1 MLAVLQNNPRR
12 TAAYA
17 AAFVILA
24 AVYAARFNTFAT
36 AGEALYAF
44 GGILATAAALIGG
57 ELALQRFR
65 TEQRDALLLISAGLW
80 VAAALHLYHFAAY
93 TGVFGPADSLIGAA
107 SVLRGQLIPTLF
119 VSLFLVLSL
128 LASRQSR
135 PSTAQPAGIFF
146 AAATLAFIVAVGS
159 LVFPVPQSSD
169 LVEILGQPISPLA
182 AQPELL
188 LVTALTVSGIA
199 GLVRR
204 ARWRADPFDRWLLLA
219 LIVTLVALARFP
231 LLQVWPSGAVL
242 LLSQVLTLASYLC
255 VIAGVVPRVA
265 ARPAATVAAERTPR
279 PLAADAAEPTSAA
292 AEKSTRSPELA
303 LRDLQASHRALR
315 NATEGLL
322 VGLHSDGTITDW
334 KPAADFGPSAMPS
347 EFLGKNV
354 RAVLPTDQAESIMA
368 AVARVLQAGKTERLQ
383 HVAADGSVVLGGSVT
398 PHTADQVLCII
409 QDHTAHARAT
419 QELDEQRRAANALRL
434 VTGDWL
440 IYMSRAG
447 TIQDLQPPAAAAP
460 ATYADMFAGK
470 HLGDVFQGDD
480 VTPLVQ
486 AAAASLASNAVQ
498 ELSFL
503 RQSGQVLAVRV
514 APHTD
519 DAVLCLLRDITE
531 LKDTTAQLQ
540 VSEEENQALR
550 AHLERLNAEQ
560 ASALTHA
567 ETSVRIL
574 QTLLPDLVLRL
585 RTDGIILECKP
596 AESFGPRDGER
607 LVDAR
612 VREVLPVDLASQL
625 MAAVER
631 AQSDGQPHRF
641 TCHPVGGQ
649 VLAGGVAALTDE
661 QFICVV
667 RDQTQQKQMETAL
680 AQQAAILAK
689 EMQAKLE
696 EESLRALRSENDV
709 LRAQLLR
716 VAQIALEGGGT
727 TEEVPS
733 ATGSTPEDAPIE
745 SEDETSK
752 TAQPTESQSP
762 RIAPPA
768 AQPQNAPATP
778 TPPATTAAGG
788 SAQSA
793 PGKSPEAN
801 TPANG
806 DPPPRHSA
814 EAGADGAPQ
823 GSADR
828 PMTATESQGKTAV
841 ATRQATNL
849 APTVTE
855 NGQEENTPLTNGEP
869 TEEIRPS

>member
-17 AAFVILA
+17 TAFVILA
-24 AVYAARFNTFAT
+24 AAYAARFNIFAT
-36 AGEALYAF
+36 TGEALYAF
-44 GGILATAAALIGG
+44 GGLLTTAAALIGG

-65 TEQRDALLLISAGLW
+65 TEQRDALLLISAGMW
-80 VAAALHLYHFAAY
+80 IAAALHLYHFAAY
-93 TGVFGPADSLIGAA
+93 TGIYGSADSPIAAA
-107 SVLRGQLIPTLF
+107 SVLRGQLFPTLF
-119 VSLFLVLSL
+119 FSLFLVLSL

-146 AAATLAFIVAVGS
+146 AAATLAFIVTVGA

-169 LVEILGQPISPLA
+169 LVEILGQPIPSLA

-188 LVTALTVSGIA
+188 IVTALTVTGIV
-199 GLVRR
+199 GLLRR

-219 LIVTLVALARFP
+219 FIVTLVVLARFP
-231 LLQVWPSGAVL
+231 VLQAWPSGAVL
-242 LLSQVLTLASYLC
+242 LLSQVMTLVSYLC
-255 VIAGVVPRVA
+255 VIAGTVPRVA

-279 PLAADAAEPTSAA
+279 PPAADAAEPSSAT
-292 AEKSTRSPELA
+292 AEKPVRSPELA

-322 VGLHSDGTITDW
+322 VGVRNDGAITDW
-334 KPAADFGPSAMPS
+334 KAAADFGPSAMPS

-398 PHTADQVLCII
+398 PHAADQVLCII
-409 QDHTAHARAT
+409 QDHTAHTCAV
-419 QELDEQRRAANALRL
+419 QELDEQRREAHSLRL

-440 IYMSRAG
+440 IHMSRSG
-447 TIQDLQPPAAAAP
+447 TIQDLQPPTAAAP

-470 HLGDVFQGDD
+470 HLGEVFQGDD

-486 AAAASLASNAVQ
+486 AAEASLASNVVQ

-540 VSEEENQALR
+540 VSEEENQTLR
-550 AHLERLNAEQ
+550 AHLERLNTEQ
-560 ASALTHA
+560 ESALTQA
-567 ETSVRIL
+567 QASVRVL
-574 QTLLPDLVLRL
+574 QTLLPDLVLRV
-585 RTDGIILECKP
+585 RANGTILECKP

-607 LVDAR
+607 LVDTK
-612 VREVLPVDLASQL
+612 VREVLPVDLASQM

-631 AQSDGQPHRF
+631 VQSDGQPHRF

-649 VLAGGVAALTDE
+649 VLAGGVAALTDN

-680 AQQAAILAK
+680 AQQAAVLAK

-696 EESLRALRSENDV
+696 EESLRTLRSENDV

-727 TEEVPS
+727 AGEVPS
-733 ATGSTPEDAPIE
+733 AAGSTPEDAPAE
-745 SEDETSK
+745 SEDKTSK

-768 AQPQNAPATP
+768 AQPQNASATP
-778 TPPATTAAGG
+778 TPPAAPAAGG

-793 PGKSPEAN
+793 QDKTPETN

-806 DPPPRHSA
+806 DPPRHSA

-823 GSADR
+823 GSADS
-828 PMTATESQGKTAV
+828 PMTATESQSKTAV

-869 TEEIRPS
+869 TEEVRPS